1 MSKRTQVPGW
11 RPDERPAGGLQG
23 LLSGLLRAPGLDLS
37 VAALILANLAPLA
50 GALFVGWDGRVV
62 VLLYWVENLVV
73 GFYAILKMAL
83 ARVPKPSEQ
92 LKKLLL
98 IPFFCVHFGGFCAIH
113 GMFLLVLFKVGGEL
127 GPPPFAHWLGPLV
140 FFQLLFWVVS
150 RLWES
155 LPPGM
160 LWCVAGLVVS
170 HGVSFVQNYLLGREY
185 ATLTPDRAMVQ
196 PYGRI
201 VLMHVTILAGAAP
214 VVLLGSPVPL
224 LSILVLLKTAVDV
237 LLHAYSHRLAGTR
250 AVTAGV
256 GAG

>member
-1 MSKRTQVPGW
+1 MRGW
-11 RPDERPAGGLQG
+11 RPDGPPAGGLQR
-23 LLSGLLRAPGLDLS
+23 LLSGRLRAPGLDLS

-50 GALFVGWDGRVV
+50 GALFLGWDARVV
-62 VLLYWVENLVV
+62 VVLYWMENLVV

-83 ARVPKPSEQ
+83 ARVPKPSEH

-98 IPFFCVHFGGFCAIH
+98 IPFFCVHFGIFCTVH
-113 GMFLLVLFKVGGEL
+113 GMFLVVLLRVGGEP
-127 GPPPFAHWLGPLV
+127 GPPFPHGFP
-140 FFQLLFWVVS
+140 LFWVLS
-150 RLWES
+150 QLWES
-155 LPPGM
+155 LPSGM

-170 HGVSFVQNYLLGREY
+170 HGISFVQNYLLGREY

-214 VVLLGSPVPL
+214 VILLGSPVPL

-237 LLHAYSHRLAGTR
+237 LLHAYSHRLAGAG